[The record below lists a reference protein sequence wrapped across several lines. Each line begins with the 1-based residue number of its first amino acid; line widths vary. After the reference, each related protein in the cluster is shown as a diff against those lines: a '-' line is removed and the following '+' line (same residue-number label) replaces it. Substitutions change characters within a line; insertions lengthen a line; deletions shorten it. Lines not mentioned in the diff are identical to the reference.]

1 MEIWEIVLLALV
13 QGVTEFLPISSSGH
27 IVALGTLLNLETA
40 QLDEVT
46 IALHFGT
53 LLAICVV
60 YFKQL
65 CEMVSGARNLLWPL
79 VLGSIP
85 AGVTG
90 MLVMNLQ
97 WEEELNNPALTG
109 LMLIVTGLVLIFG
122 RIKSKR
128 FTDNNDGRVSQ
139 KVALLIGFSQ
149 AIAILPGISRSGM
162 TIVTGRRLGLS
173 AELSARF
180 SFLLAIPIIGGASL
194 ITIYRLWG
202 NSGGI
207 ASDLAP
213 QQQPGLHLLLI
224 GVTIS
229 AIVGWLSLRWLI
241 RLLEYGNFHWFAY
254 WCIPLGSILLIYSLY
269 G

>member
-1 MEIWEIVLLALV
+1 MEIWEIALLALV

-27 IVALGTLLNLETA
+27 IVALGTLLNLETT

-65 CEMVSGARNLLWPL
+65 CEVVSGARSLLWPL

-90 MLVMNLQ
+90 MLVMKLH

-109 LMLIVTGLVLIFG
+109 LMLVVTGLVLIL
-122 RIKSKR
+122 
-128 FTDNNDGRVSQ
+128 GRVKSDRITDINEGSVHP
-139 KVALLIGFSQ
+139 KVALLIGLAQ

-162 TIVTGRRLGLS
+162 TIVSGRRLGLS
-173 AELSARF
+173 AELSAKF
-180 SFLLAIPIIGGASL
+180 SFLLAVPIIGGANL

-224 GVTIS
+224 GVAIS
-229 AIVGWLSLRWLI
+229 AIVGWFSLRWLI
-241 RLLEYGNFHWFAY
+241 RLLEDGNIHRFAY
-254 WCIPLGSILLIYSLY
+254 WCIPLGAILLIYSLN